1 MVDSSEKGSPSFNP
15 YRFSVVIALFSWTT
29 ILLFTPGYAAVVG
42 VVQWI
47 IYAVGLLS
55 FLLGCVGF
63 SIELIS
69 VYKGR
74 ESFLL
79 LVYLLALLALI
90 VILHMATV
98 YIPMG
103 DVLVAVLRL
112 IAVLVSLP
120 WFVLFFIGVVSLI
133 EAFPTPINRTDAIL
147 TVLGFLGALLP
158 ILASIFGSP

>member
-1 MVDSSEKGSPSFNP
+1 MASSEQDHPSFNP
-15 YRFSVVIALFSWTT
+15 YRFSVVIALFAWTT
-29 ILLFTPGYAAVVG
+29 VLFLTPGYAGVG
-42 VVQWI
+42 GGVQWI

-74 ESFLL
+74 EGFLL
-79 LVYLLALLALI
+79 LVYLLTLLALI
-90 VILHMATV
+90 VILHMVTV
-98 YIPMG
+98 YIPIG
-103 DVLVAVLRL
+103 DVLVMVLRI

-120 WFVLFFIGVVSLI
+120 WLILFFIGVVSLV
-133 EAFPTPINRTDAIL
+133 EAFPAPTNRTDAIL
-147 TVLGFLGALLP
+147 TLLGFLGALLP